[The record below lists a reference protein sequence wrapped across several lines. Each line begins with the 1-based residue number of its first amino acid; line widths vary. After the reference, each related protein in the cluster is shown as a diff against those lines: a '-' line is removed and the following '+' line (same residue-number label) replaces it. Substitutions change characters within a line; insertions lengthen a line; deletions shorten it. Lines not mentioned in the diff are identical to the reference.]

1 MNLYRRR
8 YLKVLVGLKNS
19 LAGVVIRHW
28 VRDLGKPYLGFF
40 RVGNVWIPENRTKKY
55 NSNMKKLLILLLLS
69 LGLTSVSYGGYYDDW
84 PDDSICMWL
93 ERKPAHPGYL
103 GEATKRGLNC
113 AVGKVVTKAAT
124 RTDKVETA
132 YQEMT
137 NVQDST
143 PLKDNCSETIKK
155 RVRAEEYLSESSS
168 FAALKDHV
176 IDVALRNAFQ
186 QVNGT
191 EIRNFLSLDLSSKNG
206 IESETFRKAI
216 TSKSAGL
223 IDSYD
228 IVDQEVLDLGSDTKV
243 LSIVIDATVCV
254 RDNALIK
261 DVLLVGDVKYKK
273 LFYHGLRSAI
283 ESVFSR
289 ESKSF
294 ELGYGKPSTSYYDI
308 LITGRIDNIT
318 KEIMVDKKAMEDARK
333 AAQKQMDDIAGAAF
347 LGSIIGAYANNN
359 NNSSR
364 AVFNSLSNNLQYNNQ
379 QQTQIRI
386 PQITV
391 GFVKVFVTVTANHR
405 TNNRTYTA
413 TAVSKEE
420 VAPYILRST
429 TIVYDANSLAIDA
442 LTKASKDLY
451 VQLNSRS
458 SN

>member
-1 MNLYRRR
+1 
-8 YLKVLVGLKNS
+8 
-19 LAGVVIRHW
+19 
-28 VRDLGKPYLGFF
+28 
-40 RVGNVWIPENRTKKY
+40 
-55 NSNMKKLLILLLLS
+55 MKKLFLLVILS
-69 LGLTSVSYGGYYDDW
+69 FGLTSVSYGNYLDDW
-84 PDDSICMWL
+84 TNDRLCGWMDKPSP
-93 ERKPAHPGYL
+93 PAHIAA
-103 GEATKRGLNC
+103 EVQERGISC
-113 AVGKVVTKAAT
+113 EGRVAA
-124 RTDKVETA
+124 KSAASEIETA
-132 YQEMT
+132 YQEMIDT
-137 NVQDST
+137 QDST

-206 IESETFRKAI
+206 IESETFREAI

-228 IVDQEVLDLGSDTKV
+228 FIDQEVLDLGSNTKV

-261 DVLLVGDVKYKK
+261 DVLLVGTVTYKNKY
-273 LFYHGLRSAI
+273 HPALRSAV

-308 LITGRIDNIT
+308 LITGRVDNIT
-318 KEIMVDKKAMEDARK
+318 SEIMIDNKAMEEARK
-333 AAQKQMDDIAGAAF
+333 RVQKQRDDAAGSAAF
-347 LGSIIGAYANNN
+347 FSILGAVSNNN
-359 NNSSR
+359 NNS
-364 AVFNSLSNNLQYNNQ
+364 AAIFNDLSNNLQYNNQ
-379 QQTQIRI
+379 QQGPIRI
-386 PQITV
+386 KQITV
-391 GFVKVFVTVTANHR
+391 GVVKVFVTVTANHR

-413 TAVSKEE
+413 TAVSEEE
-420 VAPYILRST
+420 VSPAILRST
-429 TIVYDANSLAIDA
+429 TIAYDANSLSIDA
-442 LTKASKDLY
+442 IKKASKDLY
-451 VQLNSRS
+451 IQLNSRS

>member
-1 MNLYRRR
+1 M
-8 YLKVLVGLKNS
+8 
-19 LAGVVIRHW
+19 
-28 VRDLGKPYLGFF
+28 
-40 RVGNVWIPENRTKKY
+40 
-55 NSNMKKLLILLLLS
+55 
-69 LGLTSVSYGGYYDDW
+69 
-84 PDDSICMWL
+84 
-93 ERKPAHPGYL
+93 
-103 GEATKRGLNC
+103 
-113 AVGKVVTKAAT
+113 
-124 RTDKVETA
+124 
-132 YQEMT
+132 
-137 NVQDST
+137 
-143 PLKDNCSETIKK
+143 
-155 RVRAEEYLSESSS
+155 
-168 FAALKDHV
+168 
-176 IDVALRNAFQ
+176 
-186 QVNGT
+186 
-191 EIRNFLSLDLSSKNG
+191 
-206 IESETFRKAI
+206 
-216 TSKSAGL
+216 

-254 RDNALIK
+254 KDNNALAK
-261 DVLLVGDVKYKK
+261 DVLLIGAFKYKNSP
-273 LFYHGLRSAI
+273 FPALRSAA

-289 ESKSF
+289 QSKSF
-294 ELGYGKPSTSYYDI
+294 ELGYGNPSTSYHDI
-308 LITGRIDNIT
+308 LITGRVDNIIS
-318 KEIMVDKKAMEDARK
+318 EIMVDKKAMEDARK